1 MMRMKFLQK
10 LFPVVLMVGIASSLD
25 IAREEHEE
33 EHGENR
39 EVRREGHREE
49 NSGISSQV
57 RNDVYVDECGS
68 CHLAFQPQF
77 LPKRSWVKIMN
88 TLDDHFDENA
98 ALDDTTQSLILEFL
112 LSFSAETSS
121 SKMSRKLLS
130 SISDAETPLRIS
142 ETPYFKR
149 KHHKIRPEVFTRKSI
164 VSTANCA
171 ACHPKA
177 ENGDYEE
184 DDVIIPKI

>member
-1 MMRMKFLQK
+1 MKFFHK
-10 LFPVVLMVGIASSLD
+10 LFPVVLMASIASSVG

-33 EHGENR
+33 EHEENLK
-39 EVRREGHREE
+39 VRREGHREE
-49 NSGISSQV
+49 NPGISSQV
-57 RNDVYVDECGS
+57 RNDTYVDECGS

-77 LPKRSWVKIMN
+77 LPKRSWVKMMN

-98 ALDDTTQSLILEFL
+98 ALDDTTRAQILEYL
-112 LSFSAETSS
+112 VSFSAETSS

-164 VSTANCA
+164 VSPANCA

-177 ENGDYEE
+177 ENGDYDE
-184 DDVIIPKI
+184 DAVKIPKI